1 MKKPELSCGSHLV
14 PTPATLYLRR
24 REHPKGARGKMEEKR
39 PIKRRKDRE
48 QRERNVTQAK
58 RREKKIREEAIC
70 RVAAYELL

>member
-1 MKKPELSCGSHLV
+1 
-14 PTPATLYLRR
+14 
-24 REHPKGARGKMEEKR
+24 MEEKR
-39 PIKRRKDRE
+39 PIKRRKNRE